1 MWDDE
6 LQSQGNNGEG
16 RTYSLER
23 NSYQV
28 TLPESLASD
37 LLLLCFSLSMTT
49 MTMKGWIQKSPNVRN
64 VFVVAQVFK
73 LYKNKECGLDSVS
86 VFPVITAVSLHN
98 VNMQNMAKTCLHLQC
113 SVCTRTLYS
122 LALLVLYRL
131 GRRYSSESTQTSLS
145 CLLTRGTSLAPA
157 ELSVPS
163 PWDKQ
168 DTETKWRRTI
178 LGAGCWFW
186 EESSPVCCVRT
197 PPGYI

>member
-1 MWDDE
+1 
-6 LQSQGNNGEG
+6 
-16 RTYSLER
+16 
-23 NSYQV
+23 
-28 TLPESLASD
+28 
-37 LLLLCFSLSMTT
+37 MTT

-64 VFVVAQVFK
+64 VFVVARVFK

-122 LALLVLYRL
+122 LAQLVLYRL

-163 PWDKQ
+163 P
-168 DTETKWRRTI
+168 
-178 LGAGCWFW
+178 
-186 EESSPVCCVRT
+186 
-197 PPGYI
+197 

>member
-1 MWDDE
+1 M
-6 LQSQGNNGEG
+6 
-16 RTYSLER
+16 
-23 NSYQV
+23 

-113 SVCTRTLYS
+113 SVCTRTHLQCSVCTRTLYS

-163 PWDKQ
+163 P
-168 DTETKWRRTI
+168 
-178 LGAGCWFW
+178 
-186 EESSPVCCVRT
+186 
-197 PPGYI
+197 

>member
-1 MWDDE
+1 M
-6 LQSQGNNGEG
+6 
-16 RTYSLER
+16 
-23 NSYQV
+23 

-113 SVCTRTLYS
+113 SVCTRTFYS

-163 PWDKQ
+163 P
-168 DTETKWRRTI
+168 
-178 LGAGCWFW
+178 
-186 EESSPVCCVRT
+186 
-197 PPGYI
+197 

>member
-1 MWDDE
+1 MRRSASVTGEQRWGPYLLVREE
-6 LQSQGNNGEG
+6 L
-16 RTYSLER
+16 
-23 NSYQV
+23 V
-28 TLPESLASD
+28 PSD
-37 LLLLCFSLSMTT
+37 TSWIFGVWSAVSLLLSVNDNNDNERLDSKMWETCLSWLEFLNCTKT
-49 MTMKGWIQKSPNVRN
+49 KS
-64 VFVVAQVFK
+64 
-73 LYKNKECGLDSVS
+73 GLDSVS

-131 GRRYSSESTQTSLS
+131 GRRYNSSESTHTSLS

-168 DTETKWRRTI
+168 DTETKWRR
-178 LGAGCWFW
+178 GEQF
-186 EESSPVCCVRT
+186 
-197 PPGYI
+197 

>member
-1 MWDDE
+1 M
-6 LQSQGNNGEG
+6 
-16 RTYSLER
+16 
-23 NSYQV
+23 

-131 GRRYSSESTQTSLS
+131 GRRYSSESAQTSLS

-163 PWDKQ
+163 P
-168 DTETKWRRTI
+168 
-178 LGAGCWFW
+178 
-186 EESSPVCCVRT
+186 
-197 PPGYI
+197 

>member
-1 MWDDE
+1 
-6 LQSQGNNGEG
+6 
-16 RTYSLER
+16 
-23 NSYQV
+23 
-28 TLPESLASD
+28 
-37 LLLLCFSLSMTT
+37 
-49 MTMKGWIQKSPNVRN
+49 MKGWIQKSPNVRN

-163 PWDKQ
+163 P
-168 DTETKWRRTI
+168 
-178 LGAGCWFW
+178 
-186 EESSPVCCVRT
+186 
-197 PPGYI
+197 

>member
-1 MWDDE
+1 
-6 LQSQGNNGEG
+6 
-16 RTYSLER
+16 
-23 NSYQV
+23 
-28 TLPESLASD
+28 
-37 LLLLCFSLSMTT
+37 
-49 MTMKGWIQKSPNVRN
+49 MKGWIQKSPNVRN

-113 SVCTRTLYS
+113 SVCTGTLYS

-163 PWDKQ
+163 P
-168 DTETKWRRTI
+168 
-178 LGAGCWFW
+178 
-186 EESSPVCCVRT
+186 
-197 PPGYI
+197 

>member
-1 MWDDE
+1 M
-6 LQSQGNNGEG
+6 
-16 RTYSLER
+16 
-23 NSYQV
+23 

-49 MTMKGWIQKSPNVRN
+49 MTMKDWIQKSPNVRN
-64 VFVVAQVFK
+64 VFVMARVFK

-163 PWDKQ
+163 P
-168 DTETKWRRTI
+168 
-178 LGAGCWFW
+178 
-186 EESSPVCCVRT
+186 
-197 PPGYI
+197 

>member
-1 MWDDE
+1 M
-6 LQSQGNNGEG
+6 
-16 RTYSLER
+16 
-23 NSYQV
+23 

-163 PWDKQ
+163 P
-168 DTETKWRRTI
+168 
-178 LGAGCWFW
+178 
-186 EESSPVCCVRT
+186 
-197 PPGYI
+197 

>member
-1 MWDDE
+1 M
-6 LQSQGNNGEG
+6 
-16 RTYSLER
+16 
-23 NSYQV
+23 

-113 SVCTRTLYS
+113 SVCTRMLYS

-163 PWDKQ
+163 P
-168 DTETKWRRTI
+168 
-178 LGAGCWFW
+178 
-186 EESSPVCCVRT
+186 
-197 PPGYI
+197 

>member
-1 MWDDE
+1 M
-6 LQSQGNNGEG
+6 
-16 RTYSLER
+16 
-23 NSYQV
+23 

-98 VNMQNMAKTCLHLQC
+98 VNMQNMAKTCLHLQG

-163 PWDKQ
+163 P
-168 DTETKWRRTI
+168 
-178 LGAGCWFW
+178 
-186 EESSPVCCVRT
+186 
-197 PPGYI
+197 

>member
-1 MWDDE
+1 M
-6 LQSQGNNGEG
+6 
-16 RTYSLER
+16 
-23 NSYQV
+23 

-64 VFVVAQVFK
+64 VFVVARVFK

-163 PWDKQ
+163 P
-168 DTETKWRRTI
+168 
-178 LGAGCWFW
+178 
-186 EESSPVCCVRT
+186 
-197 PPGYI
+197 

>member
-1 MWDDE
+1 M
-6 LQSQGNNGEG
+6 
-16 RTYSLER
+16 
-23 NSYQV
+23 

-131 GRRYSSESTQTSLS
+131 GRRYSSESTQPSLS

-163 PWDKQ
+163 P
-168 DTETKWRRTI
+168 
-178 LGAGCWFW
+178 
-186 EESSPVCCVRT
+186 
-197 PPGYI
+197 

>member
-1 MWDDE
+1 M
-6 LQSQGNNGEG
+6 
-16 RTYSLER
+16 
-23 NSYQV
+23 

-113 SVCTRTLYS
+113 SVCTGTLYS

-163 PWDKQ
+163 P
-168 DTETKWRRTI
+168 
-178 LGAGCWFW
+178 
-186 EESSPVCCVRT
+186 
-197 PPGYI
+197 

>member
-1 MWDDE
+1 M
-6 LQSQGNNGEG
+6 
-16 RTYSLER
+16 
-23 NSYQV
+23 

-37 LLLLCFSLSMTT
+37 LLLLCFSLS

-163 PWDKQ
+163 P
-168 DTETKWRRTI
+168 
-178 LGAGCWFW
+178 
-186 EESSPVCCVRT
+186 
-197 PPGYI
+197 

>member
-1 MWDDE
+1 M
-6 LQSQGNNGEG
+6 
-16 RTYSLER
+16 
-23 NSYQV
+23 

-37 LLLLCFSLSMTT
+37 LLLLCFSLSMRT

-163 PWDKQ
+163 P
-168 DTETKWRRTI
+168 
-178 LGAGCWFW
+178 
-186 EESSPVCCVRT
+186 
-197 PPGYI
+197 